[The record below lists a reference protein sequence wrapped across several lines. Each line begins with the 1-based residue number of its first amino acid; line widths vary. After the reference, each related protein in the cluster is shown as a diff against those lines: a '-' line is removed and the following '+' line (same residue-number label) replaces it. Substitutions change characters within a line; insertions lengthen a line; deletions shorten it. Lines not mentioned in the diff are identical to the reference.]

1 MSKIKLYGIAVLL
14 MLAGYD
20 IFAQHLEELYS
31 PYYLSFGPQT
41 VSGEVPIGDIY
52 NPSSS
57 ALIQRVTLDLNYI
70 TLLGL
75 GEDDGLGH
83 ALNAGISIPSSFGV
97 ASFSG
102 HIITT
107 PFTDINLGTV
117 GSINASFSKDLYP
130 NFLVGIGVSGIY
142 GSQDGNQDWGLGV
155 DVGITHMLGDI
166 YFFKD
171 VTWGFAF
178 RGLGKG
184 YEPTS
189 DTRFFPRAFTPAVAL
204 SFKPIK
210 DDSFVWTFATD
221 LSFPGFAEARISFGN
236 EFEIADLFIVRAA
249 FIVGWDDFS
258 DPEERL
264 LIAGG
269 LSLNFKIDI
278 QEDIEILEFTERGWN
293 KSDIKANFAY
303 APMQSGVHALGAGV
317 NLALGVLDK
326 DPPDI
331 KVKAPDVLYMSP
343 NLDGVKD
350 DMLLPIGI
358 SDQRHIKGYR
368 LVIEDSR
375 GRVVREI
382 ENKDERPENID
393 LQTIVD
399 RLLYIKSGITIPPA
413 LRWDG
418 RSEKSALLPDGTY
431 TYYIEA
437 WDDNNNRAST
447 PKRKIVIDN
456 TKPQADLKTP
466 YLIFSPNEDGN
477 KDVLKVEL
485 AGSKEELW
493 KAVIKDSEG
502 KVVLRKEWKE
512 SAPLDFNWDGKDDN
526 GKLSKDGVYSIEL
539 ASTDRAGNSS
549 SSTLTNIIINTQ
561 PTPVFITTDA
571 DGFSPNADG
580 YLDTMRF
587 KLFVGEKTGIKTWA
601 FELLHEKKGRQHVFA
616 GESSVD
622 EYIIWDGTGE
632 GGVAPDGI
640 YYAVLTVEYE
650 NGNKP
655 VEKSRTFR
663 LDTSPP
669 YIELNLNP
677 APFSPDNDG
686 VEDELFIKSKI
697 EDLSPIAQWHLK
709 IADPKGK
716 HFTSFSGIGMPSS
729 EIIWDGLSDEGE
741 LVQAAEDYPLQLTV
755 VDDLGNKA
763 AADKVIPIDVLVLR
777 DGDRLKIRI
786 PSITFAPNTA
796 DYENVA
802 PEAYEKNMWTIKRLA
817 KIFNRYK
824 KYNILIEGH
833 AVHVFWQDP
842 EKAKAEQQNILLPLS
857 KKRAEAI
864 KKALVKNGIEAKRIS
879 TAGKGGAEPI
889 VPFSD
894 QENVWKNRRVEFI
907 LIREEE

>member
-1 MSKIKLYGIAVLL
+1 M
-14 MLAGYD
+14 
-20 IFAQHLEELYS
+20 EELYS

-41 VSGEVPIGDIY
+41 VSSEVPISDIY

-57 ALIQRVTLDLNYI
+57 ALIQRVTLDLNY
-70 TLLGL
+70 TALLGL
-75 GEDDGLGH
+75 GDDDGWGH
-83 ALNAGISIPSSFGV
+83 AANLGLSIPSSFGV
-97 ASFSG
+97 FSFSG
-102 HIITT
+102 HFITT
-107 PFTDINLGTV
+107 PFADINIGTV
-117 GSINASFSKDLYP
+117 GGINASFSKDLYP
-130 NFLVGIGVSGIY
+130 NFLVGIGVTGIF
-142 GSQDGNQDWGLGV
+142 GTQDDNSDWGLGADLGV
-155 DVGITHMLGDI
+155 THMLGDF
-166 YFFKD
+166 YFLKD

-210 DDSFVWTFATD
+210 DDSLVWTFATD
-221 LSFPGFAEARISFGN
+221 VSFPGFTGARISFGN
-236 EFEIADLFIVRAA
+236 ELEIADLFILRAA
-249 FIVGWDDFS
+249 ITVEWADFAN
-258 DPEERL
+258 PEERL

-269 LSLNFKIDI
+269 LSLNFKINI
-278 QEDIEILEFTERGWN
+278 QEEIEFLDITERGWN

-303 APMQSGVHALGAGV
+303 APMQNGVQALGAGV

-331 KVKAPDVLYMSP
+331 KIKSPEVLYMSP

-350 DMLLPIGI
+350 NMLLPIGI
-358 SDQRHIKGYR
+358 TDQRQIKGYR

-375 GRVVREI
+375 GKVVKEI
-382 ENKDERPENID
+382 VNKDERPENID

-399 RLLYIKSGITIPPA
+399 RLLYVKSGITIPPS

-418 RSEKSALLPDGTY
+418 RAEKGALVPDGTY
-431 TYYIEA
+431 TYYVEA
-437 WDDNNNRAST
+437 WDDNNNRAAT
-447 PKRKIVIDN
+447 PKRKIVVDN
-456 TKPQADLKTP
+456 TKPQATLDSP

-477 KDVLKVEL
+477 KDVLKVNL
-485 AGSKEELW
+485 AGSKEDLW
-493 KAVIKDSEG
+493 KVVIKDSEG

-512 SAPLDFNWDGKDDN
+512 SAPADFEWDGKDDK
-526 GKLSKDGVYSIEL
+526 GKPARDGVYTIEL
-539 ASTDRAGNSS
+539 NSVDRAGNSS
-549 SSTLTNIIINTQ
+549 AFYLVNIIINTQ

-580 YLDTMRF
+580 YLDTIGF
-587 KLFVGEKTGIKTWA
+587 KLFVGEKAGIKNWS
-601 FELLHEKKGRQHVFA
+601 FDLVHEKQGRQQVFTGESSINETMTWDGA
-616 GESSVD
+616 GESN
-622 EYIIWDGTGE
+622 
-632 GGVAPDGI
+632 VAPDGI
-640 YYAVLTVEYE
+640 YYAVLMVEYE

-655 VEKSRTFR
+655 VEKSRIFR

-669 YIELNLNP
+669 QIELNLNP
-677 APFSPDNDG
+677 TPFSPDNDG

-697 EDLSPIAQWHLK
+697 DDISPIAQWQLK
-709 IADPKGK
+709 IKDPKGK
-716 HFTSFSGIGMPSS
+716 HFTAFSGIGTPSP

-741 LVQAAEDYPLQLTV
+741 LVQAAEDYPLELTV
-755 VDDLGNKA
+755 VDNLGNKA
-763 AADKVIPIDVLVLR
+763 LINKVIPIDVLVLR

-817 KIFNRYK
+817 KIFNRYRQ
-824 KYNILIEGH
+824 YNILIEGH
-833 AVHVFWQDP
+833 AVHVFWQNP
-842 EKAKAEQQNILLPLS
+842 AKAKDEQENILLPLS

-907 LIREEE
+907 LIRED